1 MATLI
6 NKDKQIS
13 KQRQEFV
20 EHNFEAM
27 VGARKRRY
35 NDTQAQKQRTEFF
48 EDYYLLYTRNK
59 QQLDQQKARIEE
71 LEGQFAYEC
80 ECNKQFVQ
88 LQKMWN
94 ELKEWL
100 KEQINFDKEEI
111 EENKEI
117 PNLPN
122 RHYLT
127 IENIIIDKM
136 QELEQGEKDVKD

>member
-6 NKDKQIS
+6 NKEKQIS

-35 NDTQAQKQRTEFF
+35 NETQAQKQRTEFF

-59 QQLDQQKARIEE
+59 YQLDQQKS
-71 LEGQFAYEC
+71 
-80 ECNKQFVQ
+80 
-88 LQKMWN
+88 MWN

-100 KEQINFDKEEI
+100 
-111 EENKEI
+111 EENKYKQ
-117 PNLPN
+117 LDD
-122 RHYLT
+122 RY
-127 IENIIIDKM
+127 IEELVDVVNVKLLLKRM
-136 QELEQGEKDVKD
+136 QELEGEDESL